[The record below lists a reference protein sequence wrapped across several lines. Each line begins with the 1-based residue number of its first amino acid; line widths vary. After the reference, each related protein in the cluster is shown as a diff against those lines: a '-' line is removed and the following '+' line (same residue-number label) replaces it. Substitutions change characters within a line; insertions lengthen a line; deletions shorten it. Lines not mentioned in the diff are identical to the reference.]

1 MSAPSFHAPSF
12 HPLTIQ
18 DCRRETADTVS
29 LLFDV
34 PPELAERYRFVQ
46 GQHLTLKTI
55 INGEEARRSYS
66 ICSGVDE
73 GELRVAVK
81 RVEGGLFSNHAN
93 DALAP
98 GMVIDVMTPM
108 GRFTTP
114 LDPAAARRYVAF
126 AAGSGI
132 TPILSIIKTVLAREP
147 RSQFLLIYGNRT
159 VSSII
164 FREELEDLKNRHMGR
179 LAIHHL
185 LSREPEEAGLLSGR
199 IGADLVRDLCAG
211 QLDAASLD
219 AAFLCGPQ
227 AMVEEVRDALAAAGT
242 PAERIHLELFGTS
255 ADRRPTAPAKAAPD
269 GVADSPA
276 DGATIAILQD
286 GKRREFTLAYDGD
299 TILDAAH
306 RHGAD
311 LPYSCKSGVCCT
323 CRAKIREGKVSMAEN
338 YSLEP
343 WEVEAGYV
351 LTCQSRPL
359 TERVVIDFDA
369 P

>member
-1 MSAPSFHAPSF
+1 MSTPSFHA
-12 HPLTIQ
+12 LTIGE
-18 DCRRETADTVS
+18 CRRETADTVS
-29 LLFDV
+29 LRFDV
-34 PPELAERYRFVQ
+34 PPELADRYRFAH
-46 GQHLTLKTI
+46 GQHLTLKTSI
-55 INGEEARRSYS
+55 GGEEVRRSYS

-73 GELRVAVK
+73 GELRVAIK
-81 RVEGGLFSNHAN
+81 RVEGGVFSNHAN
-93 DALAP
+93 DALAA
-98 GMVIDVMTPM
+98 GMSLEVMTPM

-114 LDPAAARRYVAF
+114 LDPAAAKTYVAF

-132 TPILSIIKTVLAREP
+132 TPILSILKTVLAREP

-164 FREELEDLKNRHMGR
+164 FREELEDLKNRYIGR

-199 IGADLVRDLCAG
+199 IGADLVRELCSG
-211 QLDAASLD
+211 PIDAASVD
-219 AAFLCGPQ
+219 AVFLCGPQ
-227 AMVEEVRDALAAAGT
+227 AMVEEVRDTLTAAGT

-255 ADRRPTAPAKAAPD
+255 APRRASAAPASVDDP
-269 GVADSPA
+269 VE
-276 DGATIAILQD
+276 GATIAILQD

-323 CRAKIREGKVSMAEN
+323 CRAKVREGKVAMAEN

-359 TERVVIDFDA
+359 TDRVVIDFDA
-369 P
+369 A

>member
-1 MSAPSFHAPSF
+1 MSAPSF
-12 HPLTIQ
+12 HPLTIRE
-18 DCRRETADTVS
+18 CRRETADTVS
-29 LLFDV
+29 ILFDV
-34 PPELAERYRFVQ
+34 PPDLADRYRFVQ
-46 GQHLTLKTI
+46 GQHLTLKTTLG
-55 INGEEARRSYS
+55 GEEVRRSYS

-81 RVEGGLFSNHAN
+81 RVEGGLFSTHAN
-93 DALAP
+93 QSLAP
-98 GMVIDVMTPM
+98 GAVIDVMTPM

-114 LDPAAARRYVAF
+114 LDPEAARTYVAF

-132 TPILSIIKTVLAREP
+132 TPILSILKTALTREP
-147 RSQFLLIYGNRT
+147 RSRFLLVYGNRT

-164 FREELEDLKNRHMGR
+164 FREELEDLKNRFMDR
-179 LAIHHL
+179 LVIHHL

-199 IGADLVRDLCAG
+199 IDAALVRELCDGAIDAG
-211 QLDAASLD
+211 SLD

-227 AMVEEVRDALAAAGT
+227 PMVEAVRDALAAAGT
-242 PAERIHLELFGTS
+242 PPGRIHLELFGTTPGPRAARPKTA
-255 ADRRPTAPAKAAPD
+255 ADSH
-269 GVADSPA
+269 SPA
-276 DGATIAILQD
+276 DAATVAILQD
-286 GKRREFTLAYDGD
+286 GKRKEFALAYDGES
-299 TILDAAH
+299 ILDAAH

-323 CRAKIREGKVSMAEN
+323 CRAKLREGKVEMAEN

-369 P
+369 A

>member
-1 MSAPSFHAPSF
+1 MTTPSFHA
-12 HPLTIQ
+12 LTIRE
-18 DCRRETADTVS
+18 CRRETADTVS
-29 LLFDV
+29 IAFDV
-34 PPELAERYRFVQ
+34 PPELADQYRFIQ
-46 GQHLTLKTI
+46 GQHLTLKTAI
-55 INGEEARRSYS
+55 GGEEIRRSYS

-81 RVEGGLFSNHAN
+81 RVEGGLFSTHAN
-93 DALAP
+93 QSLTP
-98 GMVIDVMTPM
+98 GAVIDVMTPM
-108 GRFTTP
+108 GRFHTP
-114 LDPAAARRYVAF
+114 LDPNAARTYVAF

-132 TPILSIIKTVLAREP
+132 TPILSILKTVLAREP
-147 RSQFLLIYGNRT
+147 HSRFLLVYGNRM

-164 FREELEDLKNRHMGR
+164 FREELEDLKNRFMDR
-179 LAIHHL
+179 LSIHHL

-199 IGADLVRDLCAG
+199 IDAGLVRELCAG
-211 QLDAASLD
+211 PLNPGALD

-227 AMVEEVRDALAAAGT
+227 PMVEEVRDALIAAGT
-242 PAERIHLELFGTS
+242 PPDRIHLELFGTAAGS
-255 ADRRPTAPAKAAPD
+255 RPVRAKASATD
-269 GVADSPA
+269 TPA
-276 DGATIAILQD
+276 DAATVTILQD
-286 GKRREFTLAYDGD
+286 GKRKEFALAYDGES
-299 TILDAAH
+299 ILDAAT

-323 CRAKIREGKVSMAEN
+323 CRAKLREGKVEMAEN

-369 P
+369 A

>member
-1 MSAPSFHAPSF
+1 MTAPSF
-12 HPLTIQ
+12 HPLTIRE
-18 DCRRETADTVS
+18 CRRETADTVS
-29 LLFDV
+29 IAFDV
-34 PPELAERYRFVQ
+34 PPDLADRYRFIQ
-46 GQHLTLKTI
+46 GQYLTLKTRLDGVEI
-55 INGEEARRSYS
+55 RRSYS

-81 RVEGGLFSNHAN
+81 RVEGGLFSTHAN
-93 DALAP
+93 QSLAP
-98 GMVIDVMTPM
+98 GAVIDVMTPM
-108 GRFTTP
+108 GRFHTP
-114 LDPAAARRYVAF
+114 LDPGAAKTYAAF

-132 TPILSIIKTVLAREP
+132 TPILSIVKTVLAREP
-147 RSQFLLIYGNRT
+147 NSRVLLVYGNRT

-164 FREELEDLKNRHMGR
+164 FREELEDLKNRFMGR
-179 LAIHHL
+179 LSVHHV

-199 IGADLVRDLCAG
+199 IGGDLVRDLCG
-211 QLDAASLD
+211 GPLNPGTLDAV
-219 AAFLCGPQ
+219 FLCGPQ
-227 AMVEEVRDALAAAGT
+227 PMVEEVRDALTASGTAAD
-242 PAERIHLELFGTS
+242 RIHLELFGTP
-255 ADRRPTAPAKAAPD
+255 AGARPARDLP
-269 GVADSPA
+269 VATDTPTDA
-276 DGATIAILQD
+276 ATIAILQD

-299 TILDAAH
+299 SILDAAH

-323 CRAKIREGKVSMAEN
+323 CRAKLREGKVAMAEN

-369 P
+369 A